1 MTQKTY
7 RLEELQTTGWE
18 IVEPLGK
25 YEGLTKEQAQEA
37 LSMLIEHEEY
47 NPNSLRA
54 IPYGITDLFSS

>member
-25 YEGLTKEQAQEA
+25 YEGLTKEQAQEVENRN
-37 LSMLIEHEEY
+37 LVFYLHPY
-47 NPNSLRA
+47 RKHNLNLRNM
-54 IPYGITDLFSS
+54 S